1 LILNLKKWGL
11 PVADFAFYSIDIE
24 PTVDPQSADP
34 APATLVVF
42 DQPPIFGEYEEPGGN
57 RVRGS
62 VHPTLGGV
70 QVQDFGT
77 YVTDGRIRI
86 AESDALEADTVAAI
100 QTLNESAGTQYYFTD
115 GFSVWKVQFS
125 RPNGFL
131 AFKNIFWAQHAKLIY
146 SYEINLVV
154 MAKEV

>member
-1 LILNLKKWGL
+1 MTGNSKKWGL
-11 PVADFAFYSIDIE
+11 PVADFAFYSTEID
-24 PTVDPQSADP
+24 PTTDPQSANP
-34 APATLVVF
+34 APATLAVF
-42 DQPPIFGEYEEPGGN
+42 DQPPIFGEYEEPGGT

-86 AESDALEADTVAAI
+86 AESDALEAAGVAVI

-115 GFSVWKVQFS
+115 GFSVWRVLFS
-125 RPNGFL
+125 RPNGFT
-131 AFKNIFWAQHAKLIY
+131 AFKNLFWAQHNKLIY
-146 SYEINLVV
+146 SYEINLVIL
-154 MAKEV
+154 AKEI

>member
-1 LILNLKKWGL
+1 
-11 PVADFAFYSIDIE
+11 VADFAFYSTDIT

-34 APATLVVF
+34 APATLVVL
-42 DQPPIFGEYEEPGGN
+42 DQPPIFGEYEEPGGK

-77 YVTDGRIRI
+77 QVMDGRIRM

-100 QTLNESAGTQYYFTD
+100 QTLNEADGTQYYFTD
-115 GFSVWKVQFS
+115 GFSVWKVRFS
-125 RPNGFL
+125 RPNGFT
-131 AFKNIFWAQHAKLIY
+131 AWKNLFWAQHAKLIY

-154 MAKEV
+154 LAKEV